1 MRQVQLQEV
10 EEHAAD
16 LIAHAEA
23 GESITIL
30 KAGRPIAQIIPF
42 PDSAPEVFSEAERQA
57 ARAELKAITARGY
70 DLGVVWNGRDELYDR
85 D

>member
-16 LIAHAEA
+16 LIAEAESGA
-23 GESITIL
+23 SITIL
-30 KAGRPIAQIIPF
+30 KAGRPVAQIIPF
-42 PDSAPEVFSEAERQA
+42 ADPVPEFFSESERQA